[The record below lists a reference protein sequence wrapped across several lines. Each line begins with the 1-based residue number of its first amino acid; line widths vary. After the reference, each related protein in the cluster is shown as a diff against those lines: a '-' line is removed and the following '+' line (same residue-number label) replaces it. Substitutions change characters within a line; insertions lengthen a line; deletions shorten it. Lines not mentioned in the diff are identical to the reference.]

1 LELKHKQTVGFQGKS
16 NGFCFEKIAMEK
28 TRFFTDFLPK
38 DEKFENKIKIICSFN
53 NLKCE
58 FLQGRILTI
67 NNTNVSFIEPHKIE
81 ITVKNKKIILLYFNK
96 DNLFLYNRTMPI
108 TTTQLDT
115 LLKEIKSKVS

>member
-1 LELKHKQTVGFQGKS
+1 
-16 NGFCFEKIAMEK
+16 MEK
-28 TRFFTDFLPK
+28 TIFFTEFLPK
-38 DEKFENKIKIICSFN
+38 DEKFENKIRIICSFN

-81 ITVKNKKIILLYFNK
+81 ITIKNKKIILLYFNK

-108 TTTQLDT
+108 TTKQLDV

>member
-1 LELKHKQTVGFQGKS
+1 
-16 NGFCFEKIAMEK
+16 MEK

-38 DEKFENKIKIICSFN
+38 DEKFENKIRIICSFN

-58 FLQGRILTI
+58 FLQGRILTV

-81 ITVKNKKIILLYFNK
+81 ITIKSKKIILLYFNK

-108 TTTQLDT
+108 TTKQLDT
-115 LLKEIKSKVS
+115 LLKDIKNKVS

>member
-1 LELKHKQTVGFQGKS
+1 
-16 NGFCFEKIAMEK
+16 MEK
-28 TRFFTDFLPK
+28 TKFFTDFLPK
-38 DEKFENKIKIICSFN
+38 DEKFENKIRIICSFN

-58 FLQGRILTI
+58 FLQGRILTV

-81 ITVKNKKIILLYFNK
+81 ITIKSKKIILLYFNK

-108 TTTQLDT
+108 TTKQLDT